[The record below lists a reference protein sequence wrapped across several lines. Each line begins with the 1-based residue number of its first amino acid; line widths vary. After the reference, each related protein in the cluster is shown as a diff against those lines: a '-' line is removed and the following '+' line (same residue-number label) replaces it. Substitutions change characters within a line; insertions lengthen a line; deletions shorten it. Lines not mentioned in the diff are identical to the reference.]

1 MPFLLTT
8 LAGLST
14 MIGTILIFI
23 FKRKN
28 NFVILASLSFA
39 AGVMLVASIF
49 DLIPE
54 SFSLLSLT
62 FKIFPAILI
71 LLIFLNIGII
81 ISFTINKYLPD
92 TSNDELYRVGVVSM
106 LAIIIH
112 NIPEG
117 IATFMAGCSDS
128 KLGITLTLAI
138 ALHNIPE
145 GISISVPIYYATKS
159 KKKALLYTFISG
171 LSELF
176 GAVITSLF
184 LKPFINDVTMGC
196 LFSVIAGIMI
206 NISIYELLPSSFKY
220 NKLKS
225 SILFLM
231 IGMCFMLISIIL
243 I

>member
-1 MPFLLTT
+1 
-8 LAGLST
+8 

-54 SFSLLSLT
+54 SFSLLSSA

-71 LLIFLNIGII
+71 LLIFLNTGII

-159 KKKALLYTFISG
+159 KKKALLYTLISG

-176 GAVITSLF
+176 GAVITSIF
-184 LKPFINDVTMGC
+184 LKPFINDITMGC

-231 IGMCFMLISIIL
+231 IGMYFMLISIIL

>member
-28 NFVILASLSFA
+28 KFVILASLSFA

-54 SFSLLSLT
+54 SFSLLSGT

-206 NISIYELLPSSFKY
+206 NISIYELLLSSFKY

>member
-1 MPFLLTT
+1 
-8 LAGLST
+8 

>member
-8 LAGLST
+8 LSGLST

>member
-1 MPFLLTT
+1 
-8 LAGLST
+8 

-54 SFSLLSLT
+54 SFSLLSSA
-62 FKIFPAILI
+62 FKIFPAILV
-71 LLIFLNIGII
+71 LLIFLNTGII

-231 IGMCFMLISIIL
+231 IGMYFMLISIIL

>member
-1 MPFLLTT
+1 
-8 LAGLST
+8 

-128 KLGITLTLAI
+128 KLGITLTLEI

>member
-1 MPFLLTT
+1 
-8 LAGLST
+8 
-14 MIGTILIFI
+14 
-23 FKRKN
+23 
-28 NFVILASLSFA
+28 
-39 AGVMLVASIF
+39 
-49 DLIPE
+49 
-54 SFSLLSLT
+54 
-62 FKIFPAILI
+62 
-71 LLIFLNIGII
+71 
-81 ISFTINKYLPD
+81 
-92 TSNDELYRVGVVSM
+92 M